1 MTTPNNC
8 QTENRR
14 RGRPR
19 KPGKSHRVTIR
30 LREGEHDTI
39 LSRLQALPAGKWS
52 SYIRRV
58 LDGAP
63 VEALDEAL
71 RQESDALSAD
81 LNGMWD
87 GDWDDDEP

>member
-1 MTTPNNC
+1 MSPPQIKRQTNN
-8 QTENRR
+8 N

-19 KPGKSHRVTIR
+19 KPGQSHRVTIR
-30 LREGEHDTI
+30 LRDGEHDTI
-39 LSRLQALPAGKWS
+39 IARLQALPKGRWS

-71 RQESDALSAD
+71 REESEELTAALD
-81 LNGMWD
+81 GMWD
-87 GDWDDDEP
+87 DDWEEE